1 MILLGN
7 HFNETPSCQY
17 EMLIPS
23 ICLAPLTQQATLY
36 NKLVLVWNSTKRI
49 PRRIAY
55 KSQCGNVDMSLSTCP
70 V

>member
-23 ICLAPLTQQATLY
+23 ICLATLY